1 MSHDRGMHSSTP
13 AGKVR
18 QSART
23 PAFPVNMAAEETLYR
38 TNRLSQVSSVV
49 VCKILDTHKGVG
61 FGGMRTSDDEMSPG
75 PERLHLDWAYSS
87 PLL

>member
-23 PAFPVNMAAEETLYR
+23 PAFPVNMAAEGTLYR
-38 TNRLSQVSSVV
+38 TERLSQVSSVV

-61 FGGMRTSDDEMSPG
+61 CGGVRTSDDEMSPG